1 MFAASL
7 IVVVTVI
14 AFLTAGLVKGVIGMG
29 LPTIGIGLLSLAF
42 PPAQAAALLIVPSLV
57 TNIWQFFAGPNA
69 AGLLRRLWPMLL
81 GICAGVWLGAG
92 LLANDTTGRA
102 AVALGIVLMLYAALG
117 LANLRFLVPAR
128 AEPWLSPLIGVLT
141 GVVSAATGVFAMP
154 SVPYLQALDLEKE
167 DLVQALGLTFTV
179 ATVALGIDLLHGGVL
194 QSSLAG
200 LAAVGLAAVVV
211 GMSIGQV
218 LRKRVRPEIFRICFF
233 LGLLL
238 IGAHLAS
245 RAVL

>member
-1 MFAASL
+1 MLASSL
-7 IVVVTVI
+7 IVAVTLI

-42 PPAQAAALLIVPSLV
+42 PTAQAAALLIVPSLV
-57 TNIWQFFAGPNA
+57 TNIWQFLAGPNA
-69 AGLLRRLWPMLL
+69 IGLLRRLWSMML
-81 GICAGVWLGAG
+81 GICVGVWLGSG

-102 AVALGIVLMLYAALG
+102 AIALGIVLMLYAVLG
-117 LANLRFLVPAR
+117 LANLRFFVPAR

-141 GVVSAATGVFAMP
+141 GIISAATGVFAMP
-154 SVPYLQALDLEKE
+154 SVPYLQALALEKE

-179 ATVALGIDLLHGGVL
+179 ATVALGVDLLHGGVL

-200 LAAVGLAAVVV
+200 LAVIGLATVVA
-211 GMSIGQV
+211 GMVIGQI
-218 LRKRVRPEIFRICFF
+218 LRKRVKPEIFRICFF

-245 RAVL
+245 RALL